1 MGMSPCPALGL
12 PGSPVAAGNL
22 LITLPSWKLPIPI
35 FEVPYGAVHL
45 HEVGLKASGNPE
57 VLTDQIQLYVYSQC
71 PQGVPVSM
79 RANTGAHGMRKGVGG
94 GEAQKSRV

>member
-35 FEVPYGAVHL
+35 FEVPYGAMHL
-45 HEVGLKASGNPE
+45 HELGLKASGNPE
-57 VLTDQIQLYVYSQC
+57 VLTDQIQLHVYSQC
-71 PQGVPVSM
+71 PQGAPASM
-79 RANTGAHGMRKGVGG
+79 RANTRAHGLGKGG